1 MHVHLTPRSYWPIQ
15 QNNTCTCM
23 YTRAMCL
30 YTCVDI
36 SCVILYSHNV
46 IHVPTNF
53 IYTGN
58 ISTCLHRVHSSLYIT
73 QNHTDLNKTLGIP
86 INTVHIKI
94 NVLLTWWFS
103 SVQQKKVMFILCSTQ
118 TWWKCSK
125 MNGNGKRSQVKS

>member
-1 MHVHLTPRSYWPIQ
+1 MYVHTCHV
-15 QNNTCTCM
+15 
-23 YTRAMCL
+23 

-36 SCVILYSHNV
+36 NCVILYSHNV

-58 ISTCLHRVHSSLYIT
+58 ISTCLHRVHGSLYIT

-94 NVLLTWWFS
+94 NVLLTRWFS
-103 SVQQKKVMFILCSTQ
+103 SVQQKKVMFILCSPQ
-118 TWWKCSK
+118 HDENVAK
-125 MNGNGKRSQVKS
+125 